1 MAIVKMRKLHLIA
14 MSYDKD
20 VIMDALH
27 RTGATQVVVHRDTP
41 DTVVPEVETDALR
54 SSLASLENALNVL
67 SSEVESYE
75 KDRGIKSDILRDGF
89 DVSYQEFMS
98 AGSLRAQAEAVAE
111 QINAYV
117 DEKNALKAELVRI
130 ERRIETASVYAQIK
144 TPFSDFSD
152 TAKTSVRLGI
162 VLVSQKDALQK
173 ALNEIEL
180 CAYEVLATNADNVL
194 FAVFAHKSVTGMVN
208 GALGTVAFSDCPFTD
223 GRTGEDVY
231 AECVQAKKDT
241 ERALSANAEKTYA
254 LREHIRMLK
263 VYCDYVGFVLEKE
276 QTSEKLRVTERTFLM
291 EGFVPEYA
299 EETVKTELKTVTKD
313 AVYLDFT
320 DPTDEDEPPTLLK
333 NNRLV
338 ENFEDITNTYSAPN
352 YREFDPNAVMAFFYS
367 LFMGFIIGDAGYG
380 LIMLLGGGY
389 IWWKNRMKPTGMSR
403 LAGAFAIGGVFA
415 VIWGLLFNSLFGFP
429 VLGKANT
436 LMPNPQTD
444 MWSLAGI
451 SVPAVLIISM
461 LIGVVQICAGYI
473 CSAVQCWR
481 RGEIADGICG
491 GVLWALFSVGVG
503 LAIIG
508 FVEEAGVPVLG
519 MVGGITAGAS
529 LLLAMLTAGRKEKF
543 FGKITKGFGAA
554 YGVINYASD
563 ILSYARLYGLML
575 SGAVIAG
582 IIAQYSGDFIVSGN
596 IGLIALGVVLL
607 IVGNAFNLV
616 MNLLGAY
623 IHDARLQYVEFYG
636 RFFEGEGELF
646 KPLGSGRKYVSL
658 LPAGKV

>member
-14 MSYDKD
+14 MSYDKGA
-20 VIMDALH
+20 IMDALH
-27 RTGATQVVVHRDTP
+27 RTGATQVVVHKETP
-41 DTVVPEVETDALR
+41 DTFVPEVETDALR
-54 SSLASLENALNVL
+54 SSLSSIENALAVL
-67 SSEVESYE
+67 SLEVENYE

-89 DVSYQEFMS
+89 DVSYREFIT
-98 AGSLRAQAEAVAE
+98 AGELREQAETVVG
-111 QINAYV
+111 QINACV

-130 ERRIETASVYAQIK
+130 ERRTETASIYANVK
-144 TPFSDFSD
+144 TRFSALFD
-152 TAKTSVRLGI
+152 TAKTCVRLG
-162 VLVSQKDALQK
+162 VVPVSQKDGLQK
-173 ALNEIEL
+173 ALEDIEL
-180 CAYEVLATNADNVL
+180 CAYELIANVGDNVL
-194 FAVFAHKSVTGMVN
+194 FAVFAHKSVVGVLN
-208 GALGTVAFSDCPFTD
+208 GALSTFAFSDCPFKD
-223 GRTGEDVY
+223 DRTGEDVY
-231 AECVQAKKDT
+231 AECVQDKKNV

-263 VYCDYVGFVLEKE
+263 VYCDYLGFVLEKE

-299 EETVKTELKTVTKD
+299 EETVKTELKTVAKD
-313 AVYLDFT
+313 AVYFEFT
-320 DPTDEDEPPTLLK
+320 DPTAEDEPPTLLK
-333 NNRLV
+333 NNKIV
-338 ENFEDITNTYSAPN
+338 ENFEGITNTYSAPN

-380 LIMLLGGGY
+380 LIMLLGGGF
-389 IWWKNRMKPTGMSR
+389 IWWKNRLKPTGMSR
-403 LAGAFAIGGVFA
+403 LAGAFAVGGVFA

-429 VLGKANT
+429 VLGSANT

-461 LIGVVQICAGYI
+461 LIGVVQICTGYI

-481 RGEIADGICG
+481 RGEIADGVCG

-519 MVGGITAGAS
+519 TVGGITAGAS

-543 FGKITKGFGAA
+543 FGKLTKGFGAA

-582 IIAQYSGDFIVSGN
+582 IIAQYSGGFILSGN

-646 KPLGSGRKYVSL
+646 TPIGSGQKYVSV
-658 LPAGKV
+658 LPTGKV

>member
-1 MAIVKMRKLHLIA
+1 MRKLHLVG

-20 VIMDALH
+20 AILDALH
-27 RTGATQVVVHRDTP
+27 RTGAAQITVHTDIAGTDVPVSDT
-41 DTVVPEVETDALR
+41 EALHTEL
-54 SSLASLENALNVL
+54 SSLESALAVL

-75 KDRGIKSDILRDGF
+75 KDRAIKSDILRDGF
-89 DVSYQEFMS
+89 DVSYSEFMS
-98 AGSLRAQAEAVAE
+98 AGNRRVQVEKIVAE
-111 QINAYV
+111 INACT
-117 DEKNALKAELVRI
+117 DEKNALRAE
-130 ERRIETASVYAQIK
+130 
-144 TPFSDFSD
+144 
-152 TAKTSVRLGI
+152 SVRLDRQMNGLGVYARLQI
-162 VLVSQKDALQK
+162 PFSVFCDTQKTRVRLGVVASSQKDAFQT
-173 ALNEIEL
+173 ALDETQA
-180 CAYEVLATNADNVL
+180 CAYQCIAVDNDNAL
-194 FAVFAHKSVTGMVN
+194 FAVFAHKSVVEEVN
-208 GALGTVAFSDCPFTD
+208 ATLSAFAFSDCPYKD
-223 GRTGEDVY
+223 RQTGEELY
-231 AECVQAKKDT
+231 QELMIAKKNT
-241 ERALSANAEKTYA
+241 ERALKENSERTYA
-254 LREHIRMLK
+254 LRDTIRELK
-263 VYCDYVGFVLEKE
+263 VYSDYLSFLLEKE
-276 QTSEKLRVTERTFLM
+276 ETVKKLRTTEKTFLL
-291 EGFVPEYA
+291 EAYAPEYA
-299 EETVKTELKTVTKD
+299 EEKVQEELRTVAKE
-313 AVYLDFT
+313 AVYLEFS
-320 DPTDEDEPPTLLK
+320 DPTETDEPPTLLK
-333 NNRLV
+333 NNKIV

-380 LIMLLGGGY
+380 LVMLLGGGY
-389 IWWKNRMKPTGMSR
+389 IWWKNRARPTGMSR
-403 LAGAFAIGGVFA
+403 LAGAFAVGGVFA

-429 VLGKANT
+429 VLGSNNT
-436 LMPNPQTD
+436 FMPNPQTD

-508 FVEEAGVPVLG
+508 FVEEARVPVLG
-519 MVGGITAGAS
+519 TVGGITAGAS
-529 LLLAMLTAGRKEKF
+529 LLLAMITAGRKEKF
-543 FGKITKGFGAA
+543 FGKLTKGFGAA

-646 KPLGSGRKYVSL
+646 APLGSKRKYVSL
-658 LPAGKV
+658 LPAGKI